1 MNPIIGKI
9 TYPFK
14 PPRYAVWANI
24 MNRVEVRSD
33 HQYVESI
40 MIQNDAAEYTFIKNR
55 NVSYVYTWAF
65 HTHTI
70 HIN

>member
-1 MNPIIGKI
+1 
-9 TYPFK
+9 
-14 PPRYAVWANI
+14 VWANI

-65 HTHTI
+65 RTHTI